1 MTEAPLLMHTL
12 LRLWLPSRSP
22 TVTQLTYGLL
32 RVEGAYSRVGQFS
45 LLPEEDFGF
54 YMPAIRAVELVDS
67 KIAACCV
74 RLDNGQP

>member
-1 MTEAPLLMHTL
+1 M
-12 LRLWLPSRSP
+12 
-22 TVTQLTYGLL
+22 YGL
-32 RVEGAYSRVGQFS
+32 RRIEGAGLVSSGNNS

-67 KIAACCV
+67 KIAARCV